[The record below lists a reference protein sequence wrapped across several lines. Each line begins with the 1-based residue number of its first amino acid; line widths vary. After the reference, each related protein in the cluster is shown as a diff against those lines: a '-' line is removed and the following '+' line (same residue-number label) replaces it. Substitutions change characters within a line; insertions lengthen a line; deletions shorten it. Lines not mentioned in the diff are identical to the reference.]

1 MSQKPIYLDYMATTP
16 CDEQVVD
23 AMLPYLSANQCF
35 GNASSASHLYGQEA
49 KQAVEQ
55 ARRQLAALIG
65 TNPSSI
71 IWTSGATESNNLAL
85 LGAADFYQRRG
96 KHIITMS
103 TEHVAVLDTCGHL
116 SSAGY
121 QVTYID
127 PLPNGQ
133 LDLIKLQNKIQDD
146 TVLVSI
152 MHINNETGIIQDINR
167 IGGMLKEKGIL
178 FHVDAAQSLGK
189 IPIALQSMPVD
200 LMSFSAH
207 KIYGPKGIGALY
219 VREKP
224 KLRLTPMSY
233 GGGQEKGLRSGTLAT
248 HQIVGMGQACE
259 IAMDRMDKDQ
269 RQMAQLSALFIEKI
283 SSLADISINGD
294 SRNRYPGCLNI
305 HFSGVDGDTLLQSLP
320 SLALSKG
327 SACNAIGSRPSHVL
341 LAYGLSP
348 LEANQSLRISFGR
361 YTTKEQVEIAA
372 NQIIQLVNKL
382 RQISPVW
389 EG

>member
-1 MSQKPIYLDYMATTP
+1 
-16 CDEQVVD
+16 
-23 AMLPYLSANQCF
+23 
-35 GNASSASHLYGQEA
+35 
-49 KQAVEQ
+49 
-55 ARRQLAALIG
+55 
-65 TNPSSI
+65 
-71 IWTSGATESNNLAL
+71 
-85 LGAADFYQRRG
+85 
-96 KHIITMS
+96 MS
-103 TEHVAVLDTCGHL
+103 TEHVAVLDTCGYL

-133 LDLIKLQNKIQDD
+133 LDLIKLQNKIRDD

-152 MHINNETGIIQDINR
+152 MHVNNETGIIQDINR

-189 IPIALQSMPVD
+189 IPITLRSMPVD

-207 KIYGPKGIGALY
+207 KIYGPKGVGALY

-259 IAMDRMDKDQ
+259 IALHRMDKDHQ
-269 RQMAQLSALFIEKI
+269 HMAQLSALFIEKI
-283 SSLADISINGD
+283 SSLADININGD

-305 HFSGVDGDTLLQSLP
+305 HFSGVDGDTLLQSL
-320 SLALSKG
+320 SNLALSKG

-361 YTTKEQVEIAA
+361 YTTQEQVEIAA
-372 NQIIQLVNKL
+372 SEITQLVNKL